1 MRKWEFLVHGAYVDD
16 FPGTIC
22 LPEVTHY
29 GLRYKE
35 HPFEVD
41 VENGVEIRF
50 RHVPEIRAFLQPRVI
65 DQDIDL
71 AEAPNSLL
79 YKLLAIGNLA
89 DIRLKGCGAPLCR
102 RRDSLHHFIRALLIL
117 AIADRHIR
125 ALACEALRDGAA
137 NPLIAA
143 GYDSYLPLQPI

>member
-1 MRKWEFLVHGAYVDD
+1 MREWEFLVHGAYVDD

-22 LPEVTHY
+22 LPEMTHY

-41 VENGVEIRF
+41 IENGVEIRF
-50 RHVPEIRAFLQPRVI
+50 RHVPEIRPLLQTRII

-71 AEAPNSLL
+71 AETPDSLL
-79 YKLLAIGNLA
+79 DELLAIGNLA
-89 DIRLKGCGAPLCR
+89 DIRLKGYGAALCR
-102 RRDSLHHFIRALLIL
+102 SRDSLHHFIRALLIL
-117 AIADRHIR
+117 PIADRHIR
-125 ALACEALRDGAA
+125 ALACEALRDGPA